1 MPKVDG
7 SGAAPPPTA
16 VPTGAE
22 IWLEFGGVRGLAL
35 PTALS
40 VIAGLVDLTGFLSF
54 DGLFTAHITGN
65 LALVAALAVRGG
77 TFPLVQVLVIP
88 IFIVAV
94 AATWGLTRV
103 SGLRGAALARSFL
116 WIQFVLLAGVA
127 ILSSVKHVS
136 ADPHGLMAG
145 IAAMAAVSAIAC
157 QFAVFRIAFPG
168 GPSTSTMT
176 GNLTS
181 AVISLAARV
190 FPPVAG
196 ARREKTSYALHLLA
210 GFAGG
215 CIVAGFAFSTIGD
228 AAWVLPAV
236 LAGAVAVLPWEDRGA
251 QT

>member
-1 MPKVDG
+1 MPNADG
-7 SGAAPPPTA
+7 PGATPSPTPPHA
-16 VPTGAE
+16 GAD
-22 IWLEFGGVRGLAL
+22 IWLEFGGVRGVAL

-40 VIAGLVDLTGFLSF
+40 MIAGLVDLTGFLSF

-77 TFPLVQVLVIP
+77 TFHLVQVLVIP
-88 IFIVAV
+88 MFVVAV
-94 AATWGLTRV
+94 AATWGLTRL
-103 SGLRGAALARSFL
+103 SGWRGAVLARRFL

-127 ILSSVKHVS
+127 VLSWVKHVS

-181 AVISLAARV
+181 AVLSLVARM
-190 FPPVAG
+190 FPPAAG
-196 ARREKTSYALHLLA
+196 ARHEKMSYALHLLA
-210 GFAGG
+210 GFLGG

-251 QT
+251 GT